1 MEITAKM
8 VADLRE
14 RSGAPMMDC
23 KRALAATQGNVE
35 QAFDHLRKAGLK
47 NADKKLS
54 RSMGEGRV
62 QAKIA
67 ADKRAGVMVA
77 LTCETDFVAKTDEF
91 QALLGKLCDHA
102 MKHMPATPDA
112 MLAQKLAGSNDT
124 IQDAIKGLIGKLG
137 ENMQIAQIAC
147 YNNQKGFVGGYL
159 HHNGKVGALVSL
171 STDAKLEKVE
181 PFLKHLGMHISAS
194 KPSALKREDVPPEL
208 ISREEAVYRESED
221 VKSKPA
227 ERQAMILK
235 GKLEKFFESSALLE
249 QPWVHDPKLDVQ
261 AAIKSELGPAAKV
274 ERFALFQV
282 GA

>member
-23 KRALAATQGNVE
+23 KRALAATQGDVE
-35 QAFDHLRKAGLK
+35 LAFDHLRKAGLK
-47 NADKKLS
+47 SADKKLS

-62 QAKIA
+62 QAKVA
-67 ADKRAGVMVA
+67 ADKRSGVMVA

-91 QALLGKLCDHA
+91 QALLSKLCDHA
-102 MKHMPATPDA
+102 AKHFPATAEA
-112 MLAQKLAGSNDT
+112 MLAQKLLGSSET
-124 IQDAIKGLIGKLG
+124 VQDAIRGLIGKLG
-137 ENMQIAQIAC
+137 ENMQVAQIAC
-147 YNNQKGFVGGYL
+147 YQNPKGYVGGYL

-171 STDAKLEKVE
+171 STDAKPDKAE
-181 PFLKHLGMHISAS
+181 PVLKQLGMHISAS
-194 KPSALKREDVPPEL
+194 KPSALTRADVAPEL
-208 ISREEAVYRESED
+208 IAREEAVYRESED

-227 ERQAMILK
+227 DKQAMILK
-235 GKLEKFFESSALLE
+235 GKLEKFFESAALLE
-249 QPWVHDPKLDVQ
+249 QPWVHDPKQNVLKAL
-261 AAIKSELGPAAKV
+261 AAALGPAAKV